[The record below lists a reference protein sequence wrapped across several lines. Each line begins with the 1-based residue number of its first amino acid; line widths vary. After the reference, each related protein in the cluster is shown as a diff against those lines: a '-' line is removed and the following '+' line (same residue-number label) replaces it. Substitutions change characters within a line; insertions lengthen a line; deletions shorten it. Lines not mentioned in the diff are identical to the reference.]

1 MAGRKTK
8 RTPEVE
14 KRILDALRVGATQKD
29 AAAAAG
35 IGENTLDEWKR
46 NFQDFR
52 DAVTRAEGACAA
64 RMAARIY
71 QEATASEGDWRAA
84 ESWLKRRR
92 RNEWGDNVS
101 VDTDREIERLLAQLA
116 ETRQGETAGPTAR
129 VSRATTDNQTD

>member
-35 IGENTLDEWKR
+35 IGENTLDDWKR
-46 NFQDFR
+46 ADQDFR

-64 RMAARIY
+64 RMAARLY
-71 QEATASEGDWRAA
+71 QEAAKDEGDWRAA

-92 RNEWGDNVS
+92 RSEWGDNVS
-101 VDTDREIERLLAQLA
+101 VDIDREIERVLAQLA
-116 ETRQGETAGPTAR
+116 E
-129 VSRATTDNQTD
+129 SRKT